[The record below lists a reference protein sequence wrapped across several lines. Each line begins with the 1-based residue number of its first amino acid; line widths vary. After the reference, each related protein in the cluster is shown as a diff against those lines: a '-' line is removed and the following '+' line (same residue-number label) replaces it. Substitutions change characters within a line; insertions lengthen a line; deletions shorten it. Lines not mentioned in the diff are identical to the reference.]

1 MEKDYIEDIEL
12 SYPECGI
19 VKDPFLLRL
28 GKSIGLEHVSRFW
41 ESNGAYRLTFNYMH
55 HPMTMPFL
63 MFANDLN
70 GKPTQIIFNVGKS
83 VVKKLEHYSL
93 LGYEMFVSYSF
104 TWKMGANVVWPRY
117 CTYEQKMISL
127 DLALDA

>member
-1 MEKDYIEDIEL
+1 MEKDYIEDIKL

-41 ESNGAYRLTFNYMH
+41 ESNGTYRLTFNYIH

-63 MFANDLN
+63 MFANNPN
-70 GKPTQIIFNVGKS
+70 GKPTQITFNVGKS
-83 VVKKLEHYSL
+83 VVRKLEQCSM
-93 LGYEMFVSYSF
+93 LGYEMFVSYSI
-104 TWKMGANVVWPRY
+104 WKTTNVVWPRW

-127 DLALDA
+127 DLTLDA